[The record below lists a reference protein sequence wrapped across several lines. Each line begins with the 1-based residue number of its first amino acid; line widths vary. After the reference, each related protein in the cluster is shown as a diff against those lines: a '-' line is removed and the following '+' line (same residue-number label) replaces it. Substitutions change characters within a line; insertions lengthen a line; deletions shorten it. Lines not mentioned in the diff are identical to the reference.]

1 MNRISSWP
9 LRKPSFW
16 TRAPSAAELE
26 VKLLNKGTAGLGE
39 DRAGDTVKFV
49 ATDKGHNAQ
58 TIKGIA
64 PEGTAA
70 FQGKNGEDTVV
81 KFDPG
86 RRLPR
91 EMPAALRHGYGDDD
105 LRRGTLE
112 RGQGQGCSAGR
123 QGEAGVRDAVREAGR
138 EQDRFEVTGGL

>member
-1 MNRISSWP
+1 MMMFEPALVKIAPATRSSSWP
-9 LRKPSFW
+9 
-16 TRAPSAAELE
+16 
-26 VKLLNKGTAGLGE
+26 
-39 DRAGDTVKFV
+39 
-49 ATDKGHNAQ
+49 TDKGHNAQ

-91 EMPAALRHGYGDDD
+91 EMPAALRHGYGGDDF
-105 LRRGTLE
+105 RRGPSSEDKAKAVPQVGKAKQAFATLFE
-112 RGQGQGCSAGR
+112 KL
-123 QGEAGVRDAVREAGR
+123 DASKTASK
-138 EQDRFEVTGGL
+138 